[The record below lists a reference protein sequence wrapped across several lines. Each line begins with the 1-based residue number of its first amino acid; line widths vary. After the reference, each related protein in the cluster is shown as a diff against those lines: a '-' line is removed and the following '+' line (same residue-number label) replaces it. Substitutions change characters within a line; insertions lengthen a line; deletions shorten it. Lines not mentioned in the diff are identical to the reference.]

1 MNLITIAQM
10 TWISLRKKIKSS
22 LPMLYTGTANIPIMV
37 QITHKKQLDSECN
50 GGKEGFQHQK
60 YCSIFIKI

>member
-1 MNLITIAQM
+1 M

-22 LPMLYTGTANIPIMV
+22 LPILYTGTANIPIMV

-50 GGKEGFQHQK
+50 GGKEGFQHPK
-60 YCSIFIKI
+60 YC

>member
-1 MNLITIAQM
+1 M

-50 GGKEGFQHQK
+50 GGKEGFQHPK
-60 YCSIFIKI
+60 YYSIFIKI

>member
-50 GGKEGFQHQK
+50 GGKEGFQHPK
-60 YCSIFIKI
+60 YC

>member
-50 GGKEGFQHQK
+50 GGKEGFQHPK
-60 YCSIFIKI
+60 YYSIFIKI

>member
-1 MNLITIAQM
+1 MNLFTIAQM
-10 TWISLRKKIKSS
+10 TWISLRKKIESS

-50 GGKEGFQHQK
+50 GGKEGFQHPK